1 MVLDFVKIGKRIR
14 QGRLERGMS
23 QEKLA
28 ERVFISAQYL
38 SVIENNR
45 KNASLKV
52 LARIAKELG
61 TTIDEIL
68 FGDHRFKWK
77 KYQRELNLLLADC
90 SGEETKIIFDV
101 VRTLKRSLREI
112 K

>member
-1 MVLDFVKIGKRIR
+1 MILDFGEIGKRIR
-14 QGRLERGMS
+14 QCRLEQGLT

-28 ERVFISAQYL
+28 EKVFISAQYL

-52 LARIAKELG
+52 LACISKEMG
-61 TTIDEIL
+61 ITIDEIL
-68 FGDHRFKWK
+68 FGNQRFKEE

-90 SGEETKIIFDV
+90 SGEETKIIYDV
-101 VRTLKRSLREI
+101 VLTLKRSLREI